1 MMIAGDTAT
10 DITMSLLHKG
20 EPSNITISW
29 LHTGAKMIAGNRY
42 HDKLVTYGA
51 TNKYH
56 GMLATYGA
64 ITDPRI
70 SFMKFILAKKPD
82 SKD

>member
-1 MMIAGDTAT
+1 
-10 DITMSLLHKG
+10 
-20 EPSNITISW
+20 
-29 LHTGAKMIAGNRY
+29 MIAGNRY